1 MSILLTPQQQLLLD
15 QQWRM
20 LDARNQAGEHLDNK
34 ASTIVQS
41 GSLIIALVGAVTI
54 PPVIAQQAPSIQLVG
69 LAFALAMFAGMIV
82 CALRAWYPSD
92 FSIPGATD
100 WDSMYNN
107 YVNESLDNAYA
118 HVLSNVQSS
127 TDKHERRNAIKA
139 KYVTL
144 ATWLLVAQVVGIL
157 VIALASAL

>member
-1 MSILLTPQQQLLLD
+1 MSDSLTPQQQLLLD

-20 LDARNQAGEHLDNK
+20 LDTRNQAGEHLDNK

-54 PPVIAQQAPSIQLVG
+54 PPVISQQAPSVQLAG
-69 LAFALAMFAGMIV
+69 LAFALAMFAGMII
-82 CALRAWYPSD
+82 CALRAWHPSD
-92 FSIPGATD
+92 FGIPGPTD
-100 WDSMYNN
+100 WDTMYNN

-118 HVLSNVQSS
+118 QVLSNVKNS

-139 KYVTL
+139 KYVTW
-144 ATWLLVAQVVGIL
+144 ATWLLVLQVVGIL
-157 VIALASAL
+157 VIAVASAF